1 MAGDKQTRHT
11 RAEGGRGTGDEIAL
25 ARKPKDADPFRV
37 SAKHDGSR
45 ASTASGVVVEASV
58 VSLSEPDPPHMNH
71 SLEQKLRKLAP
82 QASDGR
88 AFLLVV
94 EGPRAGRLHLLTQG
108 ESLIGRDE
116 SAEIALLDPL
126 VSQRHARI
134 VCRSDGYYLLDLG
147 SRNGTLVNGAP
158 VQEVRLRRR
167 DVVQIGETSMVFFED
182 SGQEAALTVAAPVD
196 RFSGAPAPL
205 ARPVAL
211 TTTGEAVTALQPALP
226 PPKDDPVAD
235 VMRMVVMVWRFLK
248 RNVWVLVPLPVLG
261 LALGVLSLRLFPGPQ
276 TVRAVVKL
284 THEGR
289 QNPVSDRY
297 TRSNDTVFF
306 ENPPQNFANGELVRA
321 TLEQLEV
328 PVTDARVSSI
338 RQGLEVEGE
347 RTRATTRRYTV
358 HFSQPSSPPPPFELA
373 PFLEVYLE
381 NYLSQEIDKAI
392 RVLKSEAG
400 FLEQELAKVD
410 SELEQVES
418 ELVDYRRKHLGSLP
432 EQATAALSGTQQ
444 INMRRS
450 DLELEVNRLRMQVA
464 NTRAQLE
471 DDTALI
477 SDRAAAVRQ
486 MQQTLQAK
494 QLERQTLLQQGLKP
508 DHPKVRAVDAEITSL
523 QAQISNQAT
532 SQVASL
538 ERRVDPHRVELERQL
553 RQQEG
558 ELRVAETALHKVTQ
572 QLAGVTGKAAK
583 VPEVSIQVG
592 RLERRQQAL
601 QEMRSRLFEQ
611 QRTSQLQIDL
621 ETANVQARY
630 EVISP
635 PRIDDRLDVKF
646 LALRVGLGLACGVFL
661 ALVLTALLEG
671 RRFFKQRP
679 ELLKA

>member
-1 MAGDKQTRHT
+1 M
-11 RAEGGRGTGDEIAL
+11 
-25 ARKPKDADPFRV
+25 P
-37 SAKHDGSR
+37 
-45 ASTASGVVVEASV
+45 
-58 VSLSEPDPPHMNH
+58 N

-94 EGPRAGRLHLLTQG
+94 EGPRAGRLHLLTQA
-108 ESLIGRDE
+108 EAIIGRDE
-116 SAEIALLDPL
+116 SAEVALLDPL

-134 VCRSDGYYLLDLG
+134 IRRTDGYYLADLG
-147 SRNGTLVNGAP
+147 SRNGTLVNGVA
-158 VQEVRLRRR
+158 VQEVRLRKR
-167 DVVQIGETSMVFFED
+167 DCVQIGETSLVFFED
-182 SGQEAALTVAAPVD
+182 NGQEAALTVAAPVD
-196 RFSGAPAPL
+196 RFSGPPAPL
-205 ARPVAL
+205 AKTVAL
-211 TTTGEAVTALQPALP
+211 TTTGEPVTALQPALP

-235 VMRMVVMVWRFLK
+235 LMRMVVMLWRFFK

-261 LALGVLSLRLFPGPQ
+261 LALGVLSIRLFPAPQ
-276 TVRAVVKL
+276 AAQAVVKL

-297 TRSNDTVFF
+297 TRSNETVFF
-306 ENPPQNFANGELVRA
+306 ENPPQNFANSELVRE

-328 PVTDARVSSI
+328 PVTEARVSGV

-347 RTRATTRRYTV
+347 RTRATTRRYTI
-358 HFSQPSSPPPPFELA
+358 HFSQPSSPPPPFELSR
-373 PFLEVYLE
+373 FLEVYLE

-410 SELEQVES
+410 AELEQVEA
-418 ELVDYRRKHLGSLP
+418 ELVAYRRKHLGSLP
-432 EQATAALSGTQQ
+432 EQAMAALSGTQQ

-450 DLELEVNRLRMQVA
+450 DLELEINRLRMQVA
-464 NTRAQLE
+464 NTRAQLQ

-486 MQQTLQAK
+486 MQQALQGK
-494 QLERQTLLQQGLKP
+494 QVERQTLLQQGLKP
-508 DHPKVRAVDAEITSL
+508 DHPKVRAVDAEIASL
-523 QAQISNQAT
+523 QSQIDNQAQ

-538 ERRVDPHRVELERQL
+538 ERRVDPHQVELQRQL

-558 ELRVAETALHKVTQ
+558 ELKVAETALAKVSQ
-572 QLAGVTGKAAK
+572 QLAGATGMAAK

-592 RLERRQQAL
+592 RLERRQLAL

-621 ETANVQARY
+621 EAANVQARY
-630 EVISP
+630 EVISA
-635 PRIDDRLDVKF
+635 PRVEDKVDVKF
-646 LALRVGLGLACGVFL
+646 LALRVGLGLACGVLL

-671 RRFFKQRP
+671 QRFFRQRP